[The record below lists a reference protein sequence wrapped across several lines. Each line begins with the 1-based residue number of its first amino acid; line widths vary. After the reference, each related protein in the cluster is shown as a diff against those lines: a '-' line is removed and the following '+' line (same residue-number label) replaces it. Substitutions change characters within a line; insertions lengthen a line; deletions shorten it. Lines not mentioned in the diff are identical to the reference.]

1 MLEGNITMFDSLV
14 KSAEIIQKI
23 IPLDCCIMICNK
35 DGLIVK
41 FVGAESFDMNVR
53 AGSGVAKGGSLG
65 ECIATAKIVH
75 KAIPKEAYSVPIKAI
90 AVPIFDNN
98 NVLIGGIATGIS
110 LANQEALLD
119 SAQII
124 AATSEEMTAT
134 TQELAATATHL
145 SSGLDDIQSI
155 GNSVI
160 NEVKKTDDILRFVSD
175 VAENS
180 NLLGLNAAI
189 EAARAGEAGKGFAV
203 VANQVNV
210 LADQSAEAAKE
221 SAALIERSVNAV
233 EKGMIVAKETAA
245 QLEEVAENSKTITS
259 EVTNIA
265 DTLETQTAE
274 IHQINEGIEQINDV
288 VQTNSATSEE
298 CAAASEEM
306 SSEADNLRT
315 MIRRFKVAKTEK

>member
-35 DGLIVK
+35 EGLIVK

-75 KAIPKEAYSVPIKAI
+75 KAIPKEAYNVPIKAI

-175 VAENS
+175 VAANS

-189 EAARAGEAGKGFAV
+189 EAARAGEHGRGFAV
-203 VANQVNV
+203 VAEEIRKMAVN
-210 LADQSAEAAKE
+210 SAEAVNDIKDILNNIRKEVEILKNKVEQNSSMAERQATATQEIAKDME
-221 SAALIERSVNAV
+221 SL
-233 EKGMIVAKETAA
+233 
-245 QLEEVAENSKTITS
+245 
-259 EVTNIA
+259 
-265 DTLETQTAE
+265 
-274 IHQINEGIEQINDV
+274 
-288 VQTNSATSEE
+288 
-298 CAAASEEM
+298 AASAIEIE
-306 SSEADNLRT
+306 
-315 MIRRFKVAKTEK
+315 KVAQII

>member
-1 MLEGNITMFDSLV
+1 MLEGNISRFDSLV
-14 KSAEIIQKI
+14 KSAEIIKKI

-35 DGLIVK
+35 EGLIVK

-53 AGSGVAKGGSLG
+53 EGSGVAKGGSLG

-75 KAIPKEAYSVPIKAI
+75 KAIPKEAYNVPIKAI

-175 VAENS
+175 VAANS

-189 EAARAGEAGKGFAV
+189 EAARAGEHGRGFAV
-203 VANQVNV
+203 VAEEIRKMAVN
-210 LADQSAEAAKE
+210 SAEAVNDIKDILNNIRKE
-221 SAALIERSVNAV
+221 V
-233 EKGMIVAKETAA
+233 EILKNKVE
-245 QLEEVAENSKTITS
+245 ENSSMAERQATATQ
-259 EVTNIA
+259 EIA
-265 DTLETQTAE
+265 KDMESL
-274 IHQINEGIEQINDV
+274 
-288 VQTNSATSEE
+288 
-298 CAAASEEM
+298 AASAIEIE
-306 SSEADNLRT
+306 
-315 MIRRFKVAKTEK
+315 KVAQII

>member
-35 DGLIVK
+35 EGLIVK

-53 AGSGVAKGGSLG
+53 EGSGVAKGGSLG

-75 KAIPKEAYSVPIKAI
+75 KAIPKEAYNVPIKAI

-145 SSGLDDIQSI
+145 SSGLEDIESI

-175 VAENS
+175 VAANS

-189 EAARAGEAGKGFAV
+189 EAARAGEHGRGFAV
-203 VANQVNV
+203 VAEEIRKMAVN
-210 LADQSAEAAKE
+210 SAEAVNDIKDILNNIRKE
-221 SAALIERSVNAV
+221 V
-233 EKGMIVAKETAA
+233 EILKNKVE
-245 QLEEVAENSKTITS
+245 ENSSMAERQATATQ
-259 EVTNIA
+259 EIA
-265 DTLETQTAE
+265 KAMESL
-274 IHQINEGIEQINDV
+274 
-288 VQTNSATSEE
+288 
-298 CAAASEEM
+298 AASAIEIE
-306 SSEADNLRT
+306 
-315 MIRRFKVAKTEK
+315 KVAQII

>member
-1 MLEGNITMFDSLV
+1 MLEGNISRFDSLV

-53 AGSGVAKGGSLG
+53 EGSVVAKGGSLG

-75 KAIPKEAYSVPIKAI
+75 KTIPKEAYNVPIKAI

-98 NVLIGGIATGIS
+98 ILIGGIATGIS

-145 SSGLDDIQSI
+145 SSGLDDIESI

-175 VAENS
+175 VAANS

-189 EAARAGEAGKGFAV
+189 EAARAGEHGRGFAV
-203 VANQVNV
+203 VAEEIRKMAVN
-210 LADQSAEAAKE
+210 SAEAVNDIKDILNNIRKE
-221 SAALIERSVNAV
+221 V
-233 EKGMIVAKETAA
+233 EILKNKVE
-245 QLEEVAENSKTITS
+245 ENSSMAERQATATQ
-259 EVTNIA
+259 EIA
-265 DTLETQTAE
+265 KAMESL
-274 IHQINEGIEQINDV
+274 
-288 VQTNSATSEE
+288 
-298 CAAASEEM
+298 AASAIEIE
-306 SSEADNLRT
+306 
-315 MIRRFKVAKTEK
+315 KVAQII

>member
-1 MLEGNITMFDSLV
+1 MLEGNISRFDSLV

-35 DGLIVK
+35 EGLIVK

-53 AGSGVAKGGSLG
+53 EGSVVAKGGSLG

-75 KAIPKEAYSVPIKAI
+75 KAIPKEAYNVPIKAI

-145 SSGLDDIQSI
+145 SSGLEDIQSI

-175 VAENS
+175 VAANS

-189 EAARAGEAGKGFAV
+189 EAARAGEHGRGFAV
-203 VANQVNV
+203 VAEEIRKMAVN
-210 LADQSAEAAKE
+210 SAEAVNDIKDILNNIRKEVEFLKNKVEQNSSMAERQATATQEIAKAME
-221 SAALIERSVNAV
+221 SL
-233 EKGMIVAKETAA
+233 
-245 QLEEVAENSKTITS
+245 
-259 EVTNIA
+259 
-265 DTLETQTAE
+265 
-274 IHQINEGIEQINDV
+274 
-288 VQTNSATSEE
+288 
-298 CAAASEEM
+298 AASAIEIE
-306 SSEADNLRT
+306 
-315 MIRRFKVAKTEK
+315 KVAQII

>member
-1 MLEGNITMFDSLV
+1 MLEGNISRFDSLV

-53 AGSGVAKGGSLG
+53 EGSVVAKGGSLG

-75 KAIPKEAYSVPIKAI
+75 KTIPKEAYNVPIKAI

-98 NVLIGGIATGIS
+98 ILIGGIATGIS

-145 SSGLDDIQSI
+145 SSGLEDIESI

-175 VAENS
+175 VAANS

-189 EAARAGEAGKGFAV
+189 EAARAGEHGRGFAV
-203 VANQVNV
+203 VAEEIRKMAVN
-210 LADQSAEAAKE
+210 SAEAVNDIKDILNNIRKE
-221 SAALIERSVNAV
+221 V
-233 EKGMIVAKETAA
+233 EILKNKVE
-245 QLEEVAENSKTITS
+245 ENSSMAERQATATQ
-259 EVTNIA
+259 EIA
-265 DTLETQTAE
+265 KAMESL
-274 IHQINEGIEQINDV
+274 
-288 VQTNSATSEE
+288 
-298 CAAASEEM
+298 AASAIEIE
-306 SSEADNLRT
+306 
-315 MIRRFKVAKTEK
+315 KVAQII

>member
-1 MLEGNITMFDSLV
+1 MLEGNISSFDSLV

-75 KAIPKEAYSVPIKAI
+75 KAIPKEAYNVPIKAI

-98 NVLIGGIATGIS
+98 ILIGGIATGIS

-145 SSGLDDIQSI
+145 SSGLDDIESI

-175 VAENS
+175 VAANS

-189 EAARAGEAGKGFAV
+189 EAARAGEHGRGFAV
-203 VANQVNV
+203 VAEEIRKMAVN
-210 LADQSAEAAKE
+210 SAEAVNDIKDILNNIRKE
-221 SAALIERSVNAV
+221 V
-233 EKGMIVAKETAA
+233 EILKNKVE
-245 QLEEVAENSKTITS
+245 ENSSMAERQATATQ
-259 EVTNIA
+259 EIA
-265 DTLETQTAE
+265 KDMESL
-274 IHQINEGIEQINDV
+274 
-288 VQTNSATSEE
+288 
-298 CAAASEEM
+298 AASAIEIE
-306 SSEADNLRT
+306 
-315 MIRRFKVAKTEK
+315 KVAQII

>member
-14 KSAEIIQKI
+14 KSAEVIQKI

-35 DGLIVK
+35 EGLIVK

-53 AGSGVAKGGSLG
+53 EGSGVAKGGSLG

-75 KAIPKEAYSVPIKAI
+75 KAIPKEAYNVPIKAI

-175 VAENS
+175 VAANS

-189 EAARAGEAGKGFAV
+189 EAARAGEHGRGFAV
-203 VANQVNV
+203 VAEEIRKMAVN
-210 LADQSAEAAKE
+210 SAEAVNDIKDILNNIRKE
-221 SAALIERSVNAV
+221 V
-233 EKGMIVAKETAA
+233 EILKNKVE
-245 QLEEVAENSKTITS
+245 ENSSMAERQATAMQ
-259 EVTNIA
+259 EIA
-265 DTLETQTAE
+265 KDMESL
-274 IHQINEGIEQINDV
+274 
-288 VQTNSATSEE
+288 
-298 CAAASEEM
+298 AASAIEIE
-306 SSEADNLRT
+306 
-315 MIRRFKVAKTEK
+315 KVAQII

>member
-1 MLEGNITMFDSLV
+1 MLEGNITTFDSLV
-14 KSAEIIQKI
+14 KSAEVIQKI

-35 DGLIVK
+35 EGLIVK

-53 AGSGVAKGGSLG
+53 EGSVVAKGGSLG

-75 KAIPKEAYSVPIKAI
+75 KTIPKEAYNVPIKAI

-98 NVLIGGIATGIS
+98 ILIGGIATGIS

-145 SSGLDDIQSI
+145 SSGLEDIESI

-175 VAENS
+175 VAANS

-189 EAARAGEAGKGFAV
+189 EAARAGEHGRGFAV
-203 VANQVNV
+203 VAEEIRKMAVN
-210 LADQSAEAAKE
+210 SAEAVNDIKDILNNIRKE
-221 SAALIERSVNAV
+221 V
-233 EKGMIVAKETAA
+233 EILKNKVE
-245 QLEEVAENSKTITS
+245 ENSSMAERQATATQ
-259 EVTNIA
+259 EIA
-265 DTLETQTAE
+265 KDMESL
-274 IHQINEGIEQINDV
+274 
-288 VQTNSATSEE
+288 
-298 CAAASEEM
+298 AASAIEIE
-306 SSEADNLRT
+306 
-315 MIRRFKVAKTEK
+315 KVAHII

>member
-14 KSAEIIQKI
+14 KSAEVIQKI

-35 DGLIVK
+35 EGLIVK

-53 AGSGVAKGGSLG
+53 EGSGVAKGGSLG

-75 KAIPKEAYSVPIKAI
+75 KAIPKEAYNVPIKAI

-175 VAENS
+175 VATNS

-189 EAARAGEAGKGFAV
+189 EAARAGEHGRGFAV
-203 VANQVNV
+203 VAEEIRKMAVN
-210 LADQSAEAAKE
+210 SAEAVNDIKDILNNIRKE
-221 SAALIERSVNAV
+221 V
-233 EKGMIVAKETAA
+233 EILKNKVE
-245 QLEEVAENSKTITS
+245 ENSSMAERQATATQ
-259 EVTNIA
+259 EIA
-265 DTLETQTAE
+265 KDMESL
-274 IHQINEGIEQINDV
+274 
-288 VQTNSATSEE
+288 
-298 CAAASEEM
+298 AASAIEIE
-306 SSEADNLRT
+306 
-315 MIRRFKVAKTEK
+315 KVAQII

>member
-14 KSAEIIQKI
+14 KSAEVIQKI

-35 DGLIVK
+35 EGLIVK

-53 AGSGVAKGGSLG
+53 EGSGVAKGGSLG

-75 KAIPKEAYSVPIKAI
+75 KAIPKEAYNVPIKAI

-145 SSGLDDIQSI
+145 SSGLDDIESI

-175 VAENS
+175 VAANS

-189 EAARAGEAGKGFAV
+189 EAARAGEHGRGFAV
-203 VANQVNV
+203 VAEEIRKMAVN
-210 LADQSAEAAKE
+210 SAEAVNDIKDILNNIRKE
-221 SAALIERSVNAV
+221 V
-233 EKGMIVAKETAA
+233 EILKNKVE
-245 QLEEVAENSKTITS
+245 ENSSMAERQATATQ
-259 EVTNIA
+259 EIA
-265 DTLETQTAE
+265 KAMESL
-274 IHQINEGIEQINDV
+274 
-288 VQTNSATSEE
+288 
-298 CAAASEEM
+298 AASAIEIE
-306 SSEADNLRT
+306 
-315 MIRRFKVAKTEK
+315 KVAQII

>member
-1 MLEGNITMFDSLV
+1 MLEGNISRFDSLV

-35 DGLIVK
+35 EGLIVK

-53 AGSGVAKGGSLG
+53 EGSGVAKGGSLG

-75 KAIPKEAYSVPIKAI
+75 KAIPKEAYNVPIKAI

-145 SSGLDDIQSI
+145 SSGLDDIESI

-175 VAENS
+175 VAANS

-189 EAARAGEAGKGFAV
+189 EAARAGEHGRGFAV
-203 VANQVNV
+203 VAEEIRKMAVN
-210 LADQSAEAAKE
+210 SAEAVNDIKDILNNIRKE
-221 SAALIERSVNAV
+221 V
-233 EKGMIVAKETAA
+233 EILKNKVE
-245 QLEEVAENSKTITS
+245 ENSSMAERQATATQ
-259 EVTNIA
+259 EIA
-265 DTLETQTAE
+265 KDMESL
-274 IHQINEGIEQINDV
+274 
-288 VQTNSATSEE
+288 
-298 CAAASEEM
+298 AASAIEIE
-306 SSEADNLRT
+306 
-315 MIRRFKVAKTEK
+315 KVAQII

>member
-1 MLEGNITMFDSLV
+1 
-14 KSAEIIQKI
+14 
-23 IPLDCCIMICNK
+23 MICNK
-35 DGLIVK
+35 EGLIVK

-53 AGSGVAKGGSLG
+53 AGSVVAKGGSLG

-75 KAIPKEAYSVPIKAI
+75 KTIPKEAYNVPIKAI

-98 NVLIGGIATGIS
+98 ILIGGIATGIS

-145 SSGLDDIQSI
+145 SSGLDDIESI

-175 VAENS
+175 VAANS

-189 EAARAGEAGKGFAV
+189 EAARAGEHGRGFAV
-203 VANQVNV
+203 VAEEIRKMAVN
-210 LADQSAEAAKE
+210 SAEAVNDIKDILNNIRKE
-221 SAALIERSVNAV
+221 V
-233 EKGMIVAKETAA
+233 EILKNKVE
-245 QLEEVAENSKTITS
+245 ENSSMAERQATATQ
-259 EVTNIA
+259 EIA
-265 DTLETQTAE
+265 KAMESL
-274 IHQINEGIEQINDV
+274 
-288 VQTNSATSEE
+288 
-298 CAAASEEM
+298 AASAIEIE
-306 SSEADNLRT
+306 
-315 MIRRFKVAKTEK
+315 KVAHII

>member
-75 KAIPKEAYSVPIKAI
+75 KAIPKEAYNVPIKAI

-145 SSGLDDIQSI
+145 SSGLDDIESI

-175 VAENS
+175 VAANS

-189 EAARAGEAGKGFAV
+189 EAARAGEHGRGFAV
-203 VANQVNV
+203 VAEEIRKMAVN
-210 LADQSAEAAKE
+210 SAEAVNDIKDILNNIRKE
-221 SAALIERSVNAV
+221 V
-233 EKGMIVAKETAA
+233 EILKNKVE
-245 QLEEVAENSKTITS
+245 ENSSMAERQATATQ
-259 EVTNIA
+259 EIA
-265 DTLETQTAE
+265 KAMESL
-274 IHQINEGIEQINDV
+274 
-288 VQTNSATSEE
+288 
-298 CAAASEEM
+298 AASAIEIE
-306 SSEADNLRT
+306 
-315 MIRRFKVAKTEK
+315 KVAQII

>member
-75 KAIPKEAYSVPIKAI
+75 KAIPKEAYNVPIKAI

-175 VAENS
+175 VAANS

-189 EAARAGEAGKGFAV
+189 EAARAGEHGRGFAV
-203 VANQVNV
+203 VAEEIRKMAVN
-210 LADQSAEAAKE
+210 SAEAVNDIKDILNNIRKE
-221 SAALIERSVNAV
+221 V
-233 EKGMIVAKETAA
+233 EILKNKVE
-245 QLEEVAENSKTITS
+245 ENSSMAERQATATQ
-259 EVTNIA
+259 EIA
-265 DTLETQTAE
+265 KAMESL
-274 IHQINEGIEQINDV
+274 
-288 VQTNSATSEE
+288 
-298 CAAASEEM
+298 AASAIEIE
-306 SSEADNLRT
+306 
-315 MIRRFKVAKTEK
+315 KVAQII

>member
-1 MLEGNITMFDSLV
+1 
-14 KSAEIIQKI
+14 
-23 IPLDCCIMICNK
+23 MICNK
-35 DGLIVK
+35 EGLIVK

-53 AGSGVAKGGSLG
+53 EGSVVAKGGSLG

-75 KAIPKEAYSVPIKAI
+75 KTIPKEAYNVPIKAI

-98 NVLIGGIATGIS
+98 ILIGGIATGIS

-145 SSGLDDIQSI
+145 SSGLEDIESI

-175 VAENS
+175 VAANS

-189 EAARAGEAGKGFAV
+189 EAARAGEHGRGFAV
-203 VANQVNV
+203 VAEEIRKMAVN
-210 LADQSAEAAKE
+210 SAEAVNDIKDILNNIRKE
-221 SAALIERSVNAV
+221 V
-233 EKGMIVAKETAA
+233 EILKNKVE
-245 QLEEVAENSKTITS
+245 ENSSMAERQATATQ
-259 EVTNIA
+259 EIA
-265 DTLETQTAE
+265 KAMESL
-274 IHQINEGIEQINDV
+274 
-288 VQTNSATSEE
+288 
-298 CAAASEEM
+298 AASAIEIE
-306 SSEADNLRT
+306 
-315 MIRRFKVAKTEK
+315 KVAQII

>member
-1 MLEGNITMFDSLV
+1 MLEGNISRFDSLV

-35 DGLIVK
+35 EGLIVK

-53 AGSGVAKGGSLG
+53 EGSGVAKGGSLG

-75 KAIPKEAYSVPIKAI
+75 KAIPKEAYNVPIKAI

-145 SSGLDDIQSI
+145 SSGLEDIESI

-175 VAENS
+175 VAANS

-189 EAARAGEAGKGFAV
+189 EAARAGEHGRGFAV
-203 VANQVNV
+203 VAEEIRKMAVN
-210 LADQSAEAAKE
+210 SAEAVNDIKDILNNIRKE
-221 SAALIERSVNAV
+221 V
-233 EKGMIVAKETAA
+233 EILKNKVE
-245 QLEEVAENSKTITS
+245 ENSSMAERQATATQ
-259 EVTNIA
+259 EIA
-265 DTLETQTAE
+265 KDMESL
-274 IHQINEGIEQINDV
+274 
-288 VQTNSATSEE
+288 
-298 CAAASEEM
+298 AASAIEIE
-306 SSEADNLRT
+306 
-315 MIRRFKVAKTEK
+315 KVAQII

>member
-53 AGSGVAKGGSLG
+53 EGSGVAKGGSLG

-75 KAIPKEAYSVPIKAI
+75 KAIPKEAYNVPIKAI

-110 LANQEALLD
+110 LGNQEALLD

-175 VAENS
+175 VAANS

-189 EAARAGEAGKGFAV
+189 EAARAGEHGRGFAV
-203 VANQVNV
+203 VAEEIRKMAVN
-210 LADQSAEAAKE
+210 SAEAVNDIKDILNNIRKE
-221 SAALIERSVNAV
+221 V
-233 EKGMIVAKETAA
+233 EILKNKVE
-245 QLEEVAENSKTITS
+245 ENSSMAERQATATQ
-259 EVTNIA
+259 EIA
-265 DTLETQTAE
+265 KAMESL
-274 IHQINEGIEQINDV
+274 
-288 VQTNSATSEE
+288 
-298 CAAASEEM
+298 AASAIEIE
-306 SSEADNLRT
+306 
-315 MIRRFKVAKTEK
+315 KVAQII

>member
-1 MLEGNITMFDSLV
+1 MLEGNISRFDSLV

-23 IPLDCCIMICNK
+23 IPLDCCTMICNK
-35 DGLIVK
+35 EGLIVK

-75 KAIPKEAYSVPIKAI
+75 KAIPKEAYNVPIKAI

-175 VAENS
+175 VAANS

-189 EAARAGEAGKGFAV
+189 EAARAGEHGRGFAV
-203 VANQVNV
+203 VAEEIRKMAVN
-210 LADQSAEAAKE
+210 SAEAVNDIKDILNNIRKE
-221 SAALIERSVNAV
+221 V
-233 EKGMIVAKETAA
+233 EILKNKVE
-245 QLEEVAENSKTITS
+245 ENSSMAERQATATQ
-259 EVTNIA
+259 EIA
-265 DTLETQTAE
+265 KDMESL
-274 IHQINEGIEQINDV
+274 
-288 VQTNSATSEE
+288 
-298 CAAASEEM
+298 AASAIEIE
-306 SSEADNLRT
+306 
-315 MIRRFKVAKTEK
+315 KVAQII

>member
-1 MLEGNITMFDSLV
+1 MLEGNVTMFDSLV

-35 DGLIVK
+35 EGLIVK

-75 KAIPKEAYSVPIKAI
+75 KAIPKEAYNVPIKAI

-175 VAENS
+175 VAANS

-189 EAARAGEAGKGFAV
+189 EAARAGEHGRGFAV
-203 VANQVNV
+203 VAEEIRKMAVN
-210 LADQSAEAAKE
+210 SAEAVNDIKDILNNIRKE
-221 SAALIERSVNAV
+221 V
-233 EKGMIVAKETAA
+233 EILKNKVE
-245 QLEEVAENSKTITS
+245 ENSSMAERQATATQ
-259 EVTNIA
+259 EIA
-265 DTLETQTAE
+265 KAMESL
-274 IHQINEGIEQINDV
+274 
-288 VQTNSATSEE
+288 
-298 CAAASEEM
+298 AASAIEIE
-306 SSEADNLRT
+306 
-315 MIRRFKVAKTEK
+315 KVAQII

>member
-1 MLEGNITMFDSLV
+1 MINKEESVLEGNITMFDSLV

-35 DGLIVK
+35 EGLIVK

-53 AGSGVAKGGSLG
+53 EGSGVAKGGSLG

-75 KAIPKEAYSVPIKAI
+75 KAIPKEAYNVPIKAI

-145 SSGLDDIQSI
+145 SSGLDDIESI

-175 VAENS
+175 VAANS

-189 EAARAGEAGKGFAV
+189 EAARAGEHGRGFAV
-203 VANQVNV
+203 VAEEIRKMAVN
-210 LADQSAEAAKE
+210 SAEAVNDIKDILNNIRKE
-221 SAALIERSVNAV
+221 V
-233 EKGMIVAKETAA
+233 EILKNKVE
-245 QLEEVAENSKTITS
+245 ENSSMAERQATATQ
-259 EVTNIA
+259 EIA
-265 DTLETQTAE
+265 KAMESL
-274 IHQINEGIEQINDV
+274 
-288 VQTNSATSEE
+288 
-298 CAAASEEM
+298 AASAIEIE
-306 SSEADNLRT
+306 
-315 MIRRFKVAKTEK
+315 KVAQII

>member
-53 AGSGVAKGGSLG
+53 EGSGVAKGGSLG

-75 KAIPKEAYSVPIKAI
+75 KAIPKEAYNVPIKAI

-175 VAENS
+175 VAANS

-189 EAARAGEAGKGFAV
+189 EAARAGEHGRGFAV
-203 VANQVNV
+203 VAEEIRKIAVN
-210 LADQSAEAAKE
+210 SAEAVNDIKDILNNIRKE
-221 SAALIERSVNAV
+221 V
-233 EKGMIVAKETAA
+233 EILKNKVE
-245 QLEEVAENSKTITS
+245 ENSSMAERQATATQ
-259 EVTNIA
+259 EIA
-265 DTLETQTAE
+265 KDMESL
-274 IHQINEGIEQINDV
+274 
-288 VQTNSATSEE
+288 
-298 CAAASEEM
+298 AASAIEIE
-306 SSEADNLRT
+306 
-315 MIRRFKVAKTEK
+315 KVAQII

>member
-1 MLEGNITMFDSLV
+1 MINKEESVLEGNITIFDSLV

-35 DGLIVK
+35 EGLIVK

-53 AGSGVAKGGSLG
+53 EGSGVAKGGSLG

-75 KAIPKEAYSVPIKAI
+75 KAIPKEAYNVPIKAI

-98 NVLIGGIATGIS
+98 ILIGGIATGIS

-145 SSGLDDIQSI
+145 SSGLDDIESI

-175 VAENS
+175 VAANS

-189 EAARAGEAGKGFAV
+189 EAARAGEHGRGFAV
-203 VANQVNV
+203 VAEEIRKMAVN
-210 LADQSAEAAKE
+210 SAEAVNDIKDILNNIRKE
-221 SAALIERSVNAV
+221 V
-233 EKGMIVAKETAA
+233 EILKNKVE
-245 QLEEVAENSKTITS
+245 ENSSMAERQATATQ
-259 EVTNIA
+259 EIA
-265 DTLETQTAE
+265 KDMESL
-274 IHQINEGIEQINDV
+274 
-288 VQTNSATSEE
+288 
-298 CAAASEEM
+298 AASAIEIE
-306 SSEADNLRT
+306 
-315 MIRRFKVAKTEK
+315 KVAQII

>member
-1 MLEGNITMFDSLV
+1 MLEGNISRFDSLV

-53 AGSGVAKGGSLG
+53 EGSGVAKGGSLG

-75 KAIPKEAYSVPIKAI
+75 KAIPKEAYNVPIKAI

-175 VAENS
+175 VAANS

-189 EAARAGEAGKGFAV
+189 EAARAGEHGRGFAV
-203 VANQVNV
+203 VAEEIRKMAVN
-210 LADQSAEAAKE
+210 SAEAVNDIKDILNNIRKE
-221 SAALIERSVNAV
+221 V
-233 EKGMIVAKETAA
+233 EILKNKVE
-245 QLEEVAENSKTITS
+245 ENSSMAERQATATQ
-259 EVTNIA
+259 EIA
-265 DTLETQTAE
+265 KDMESL
-274 IHQINEGIEQINDV
+274 
-288 VQTNSATSEE
+288 
-298 CAAASEEM
+298 AASAIEIE
-306 SSEADNLRT
+306 
-315 MIRRFKVAKTEK
+315 KVAQII

>member
-1 MLEGNITMFDSLV
+1 MINKEESVLEGNITMFDSLV

-35 DGLIVK
+35 EGLIVK

-53 AGSGVAKGGSLG
+53 EGSGVAKGGSLG

-75 KAIPKEAYSVPIKAI
+75 KAIPKEAYNVPIKAI

-175 VAENS
+175 VAANS

-189 EAARAGEAGKGFAV
+189 EAARAGEHGRGFAV
-203 VANQVNV
+203 VAEEIRKMAVN
-210 LADQSAEAAKE
+210 SAEAVNDIKDILNNIRKE
-221 SAALIERSVNAV
+221 V
-233 EKGMIVAKETAA
+233 EILKNKVE
-245 QLEEVAENSKTITS
+245 ENSSMAERQATATQ
-259 EVTNIA
+259 EIA
-265 DTLETQTAE
+265 KDMESL
-274 IHQINEGIEQINDV
+274 
-288 VQTNSATSEE
+288 
-298 CAAASEEM
+298 AASAIEIE
-306 SSEADNLRT
+306 
-315 MIRRFKVAKTEK
+315 KVAQII

>member
-35 DGLIVK
+35 EGLIVK

-53 AGSGVAKGGSLG
+53 EGSGVAKGGSLG

-75 KAIPKEAYSVPIKAI
+75 KAIPKEAYNVPIKAI

-145 SSGLDDIQSI
+145 SSGLDDIESI

-175 VAENS
+175 VAANS

-189 EAARAGEAGKGFAV
+189 EAARAGEHGRGFAV
-203 VANQVNV
+203 VAEEIRKMAVN
-210 LADQSAEAAKE
+210 SAEAVNDIKDILNNIRKEVEFLKNKVEQNSSMAERQATATQEIAKAME
-221 SAALIERSVNAV
+221 SL
-233 EKGMIVAKETAA
+233 
-245 QLEEVAENSKTITS
+245 
-259 EVTNIA
+259 
-265 DTLETQTAE
+265 
-274 IHQINEGIEQINDV
+274 
-288 VQTNSATSEE
+288 
-298 CAAASEEM
+298 AASAIEIE
-306 SSEADNLRT
+306 
-315 MIRRFKVAKTEK
+315 KVAQII

>member
-1 MLEGNITMFDSLV
+1 MLEGNISRFDSLV

-53 AGSGVAKGGSLG
+53 EGSGVAKGGSLG

-75 KAIPKEAYSVPIKAI
+75 KAIPKEAYNVPIKAI

-98 NVLIGGIATGIS
+98 ILIGGIATGIS

-145 SSGLDDIQSI
+145 SSGLDDIESI

-175 VAENS
+175 VAANS

-189 EAARAGEAGKGFAV
+189 EAARAGEHGRGFAV
-203 VANQVNV
+203 VAEEIRKMAVN
-210 LADQSAEAAKE
+210 SAEAVNDIKDILNNIRKE
-221 SAALIERSVNAV
+221 V
-233 EKGMIVAKETAA
+233 EILKNKVE
-245 QLEEVAENSKTITS
+245 ENSSMAERQATATQ
-259 EVTNIA
+259 EIA
-265 DTLETQTAE
+265 KAMESL
-274 IHQINEGIEQINDV
+274 
-288 VQTNSATSEE
+288 
-298 CAAASEEM
+298 AASAIEIE
-306 SSEADNLRT
+306 
-315 MIRRFKVAKTEK
+315 KVAQII

>member
-14 KSAEIIQKI
+14 KSAEVIQKI

-35 DGLIVK
+35 EGLIVK

-53 AGSGVAKGGSLG
+53 EGSGVAKGGSLG

-75 KAIPKEAYSVPIKAI
+75 KAIPKEAYNVPIKAI

-145 SSGLDDIQSI
+145 SSGLDDIESI

-175 VAENS
+175 VAANS

-189 EAARAGEAGKGFAV
+189 EAARAGEHGRGFAV
-203 VANQVNV
+203 VAEEIRKMAVN
-210 LADQSAEAAKE
+210 SAEAVNDIKDILNNIRKEVEILKNKVEQNSSMAERQATATQEIAKDME
-221 SAALIERSVNAV
+221 SL
-233 EKGMIVAKETAA
+233 
-245 QLEEVAENSKTITS
+245 
-259 EVTNIA
+259 
-265 DTLETQTAE
+265 
-274 IHQINEGIEQINDV
+274 
-288 VQTNSATSEE
+288 
-298 CAAASEEM
+298 AASAIEIE
-306 SSEADNLRT
+306 
-315 MIRRFKVAKTEK
+315 KVAQII

>member
-35 DGLIVK
+35 EGLIVK

-53 AGSGVAKGGSLG
+53 EGSGVAKGGSLG

-75 KAIPKEAYSVPIKAI
+75 KAIPKEAYNVPIKAI

-175 VAENS
+175 VAANS

-189 EAARAGEAGKGFAV
+189 EAARAGEHGRGFAV
-203 VANQVNV
+203 VAEEIRKMAVN
-210 LADQSAEAAKE
+210 SAEAVNDIKDILNNIRKEVEFLKNKVEQNSSMAERQATATQEIAKAME
-221 SAALIERSVNAV
+221 SL
-233 EKGMIVAKETAA
+233 
-245 QLEEVAENSKTITS
+245 
-259 EVTNIA
+259 
-265 DTLETQTAE
+265 
-274 IHQINEGIEQINDV
+274 
-288 VQTNSATSEE
+288 
-298 CAAASEEM
+298 AASAIEIE
-306 SSEADNLRT
+306 
-315 MIRRFKVAKTEK
+315 KVAQII

>member
-1 MLEGNITMFDSLV
+1 
-14 KSAEIIQKI
+14 
-23 IPLDCCIMICNK
+23 MICNK

-53 AGSGVAKGGSLG
+53 EGSVVAKGGSLG
-65 ECIATAKIVH
+65 ESIATAKIVH
-75 KAIPKEAYSVPIKAI
+75 KTIPKEAYNVPIKAI

-145 SSGLDDIQSI
+145 SSGLDDIESI

-175 VAENS
+175 VAANS

-189 EAARAGEAGKGFAV
+189 EAARAGEHGRGFAV
-203 VANQVNV
+203 VAEEIRKMAVN
-210 LADQSAEAAKE
+210 SAEAVNDIKDILNNIRKEVEFLKNKVEQNSSMAERQATATQEIAKAME
-221 SAALIERSVNAV
+221 SL
-233 EKGMIVAKETAA
+233 
-245 QLEEVAENSKTITS
+245 
-259 EVTNIA
+259 
-265 DTLETQTAE
+265 
-274 IHQINEGIEQINDV
+274 
-288 VQTNSATSEE
+288 
-298 CAAASEEM
+298 AASAIEIE
-306 SSEADNLRT
+306 
-315 MIRRFKVAKTEK
+315 KVAQII

>member
-1 MLEGNITMFDSLV
+1 MLEGNITTFDSLV
-14 KSAEIIQKI
+14 KSAEVIQKI

-35 DGLIVK
+35 EGLIVK

-53 AGSGVAKGGSLG
+53 EGSVVAKGGSLG

-75 KAIPKEAYSVPIKAI
+75 KTIPKEAYNVPIKAI

-98 NVLIGGIATGIS
+98 ILIGGIATGIS

-145 SSGLDDIQSI
+145 SSGLDDIESI

-175 VAENS
+175 VAANS

-189 EAARAGEAGKGFAV
+189 EAARAGEHGRGFAV
-203 VANQVNV
+203 VAEEIRKMAVN
-210 LADQSAEAAKE
+210 SAEAVNDIKDILNNIRKE
-221 SAALIERSVNAV
+221 V
-233 EKGMIVAKETAA
+233 EILKNKVE
-245 QLEEVAENSKTITS
+245 ENSSMAERQATATQ
-259 EVTNIA
+259 EIA
-265 DTLETQTAE
+265 KAMESL
-274 IHQINEGIEQINDV
+274 
-288 VQTNSATSEE
+288 
-298 CAAASEEM
+298 AASAIEIE
-306 SSEADNLRT
+306 
-315 MIRRFKVAKTEK
+315 KVAQII

>member
-1 MLEGNITMFDSLV
+1 MLEGNITTFDSLV
-14 KSAEIIQKI
+14 KSAEVIQKI
-23 IPLDCCIMICNK
+23 IPLDCCIMMCNK
-35 DGLIVK
+35 EGLIVK

-53 AGSGVAKGGSLG
+53 EGSGVAKGGSLG

-75 KAIPKEAYSVPIKAI
+75 KAIPKEAYNVPIKAI

-145 SSGLDDIQSI
+145 SSGLDDIESI

-175 VAENS
+175 VAANS

-189 EAARAGEAGKGFAV
+189 EAARAGEHGRGFAV
-203 VANQVNV
+203 VAEEIRKMAVN
-210 LADQSAEAAKE
+210 SAEAVNDIKDILNNIRKEVEILKNKVEQNSSMAERQATATQEIAKDME
-221 SAALIERSVNAV
+221 SL
-233 EKGMIVAKETAA
+233 
-245 QLEEVAENSKTITS
+245 
-259 EVTNIA
+259 
-265 DTLETQTAE
+265 
-274 IHQINEGIEQINDV
+274 
-288 VQTNSATSEE
+288 
-298 CAAASEEM
+298 AASAIEIE
-306 SSEADNLRT
+306 
-315 MIRRFKVAKTEK
+315 KVAQII

>member
-1 MLEGNITMFDSLV
+1 MCVRGKYNYVRLFSQISRDYS
-14 KSAEIIQKI
+14 KI

-53 AGSGVAKGGSLG
+53 EGSGVAKGGSLG

-75 KAIPKEAYSVPIKAI
+75 KAIPKEAYNVPIKAI

-98 NVLIGGIATGIS
+98 ILIGGIATGIS

-145 SSGLDDIQSI
+145 SSGLEDIQSI

-175 VAENS
+175 VAANS

-189 EAARAGEAGKGFAV
+189 EAARAGEHGRGFAV
-203 VANQVNV
+203 VAEEIRKMAVN
-210 LADQSAEAAKE
+210 SAEAVNDIKDILNNIRKEVEILKNKVEQNSSMAERQATATQEIAKAME
-221 SAALIERSVNAV
+221 SL
-233 EKGMIVAKETAA
+233 
-245 QLEEVAENSKTITS
+245 
-259 EVTNIA
+259 
-265 DTLETQTAE
+265 
-274 IHQINEGIEQINDV
+274 
-288 VQTNSATSEE
+288 
-298 CAAASEEM
+298 AASAIEIE
-306 SSEADNLRT
+306 
-315 MIRRFKVAKTEK
+315 KVSQII